1 MTKTFKEIEHNLLLI
16 DKVLEIEKQNK
27 IPLWSKQN
35 FIDSLQSKD
44 YFKMLVLDDLLI
56 GFIIARFAS
65 NQCEILNIA
74 VDISQRLKGYGSV
87 LLEKLIDLCLKKNI
101 NEIFLEVRESNS
113 SAIKLYDKYRF
124 NEVGFRRNYYSTDKK
139 EKKEDAIIM
148 ALYLEKK

>member
-1 MTKTFKEIEHNLLLI
+1 MTKTFKEIEPHLLLI

-87 LLEKLIDLCLKKNI
+87 LLEKLI
-101 NEIFLEVRESNS
+101 IFW
-113 SAIKLYDKYRF
+113 
-124 NEVGFRRNYYSTDKK
+124 
-139 EKKEDAIIM
+139 
-148 ALYLEKK
+148 